1 MRRRGRRRAL
11 ESSFTVLG
19 EGVRERGRNGREGG
33 RERGSE

>member
-1 MRRRGRRRAL
+1 MRRRAL

-19 EGVRERGRNGREGG
+19 EGVRERGRKGREGKEGG